1 MDTPRPIRLPAAT
14 RAEADRELTE
24 VAAAVELVARG
35 VARRVVLVGLEE
47 VVALAGDALVIAQQA
62 GVRFSLQ
69 RDPGRSGTVFAI
81 VGPRAS

>member
-14 RAEADRELTE
+14 RAEADRELAE

-47 VVALAGDALVIAQQA
+47 LAALAGDALVIAQQA
-62 GVRFSLQ
+62 GVRFALQ
-69 RDPGRSGTVFAI
+69 REPGRSGTVLAI
-81 VGPRAS
+81 VGPRTT

>member
-14 RAEADRELTE
+14 RAEADREMAE

-47 VVALAGDALVIAQQA
+47 VAALAGEALVIAQQA
-62 GVRFSLQ
+62 GVRFALQ
-69 RDPGRSGTVFAI
+69 RESGGSGTVRAI
-81 VGPRAS
+81 VGPRTT